1 MKDDKKEESFKEIL
15 ERAKKECSA
24 EDVLKTGITG
34 FYPGGG
40 ITRSKCR
47 GLIPIS
53 PLDRSRLSNML
64 MKTYGITGTPPEN
77 ERRFGFSKEEGFGI
91 TKWSYVVPTLPEGT
105 VIVTEELDPSDD
117 SFVFVFVKE
126 QNKPECE
133 VYVCNRN
140 TGVIVYHQSL
150 NEMVVERG
158 KSPSFLKWYYAMIEY
173 KHKLFAQHFL
183 SWGMS

>member
-1 MKDDKKEESFKEIL
+1 MKDDKKQESFKEIL
-15 ERAKKECSA
+15 DRAKKERGG
-24 EDVLKTGITG
+24 EDVLKTGIKG
-34 FYPGGG
+34 FNPAGGM
-40 ITRSKCR
+40 RR
-47 GLIPIS
+47 GEFHVLGATT
-53 PLDRSRLSNML
+53 PLDKSHSH
-64 MKTYGITGTPPEN
+64 

-91 TKWSYVVPTLPEGT
+91 TKWSYAVPTLPEGS

-133 VYVCNRN
+133 VYVCYRN

-173 KHKLFAQHFL
+173 KHKLFEQHFL